1 VAKPFDATL
10 KELVET
16 YPGDWL
22 SQLGL
27 SALGPVDL
35 IDADLSTV
43 TTQAD
48 KIIRV
53 LDPEPW
59 LLHLDLQAGRDPHV
73 DRRALKYNVL
83 AHDRHDLPVES
94 VIVLLRPEA
103 DASHLTGSYRYQPAR
118 GQSSVE
124 FHYQLVRL
132 WQRPVD
138 TVLTGGVGT
147 LPLAPLC
154 AVRQEALPAVIRR
167 MDQRFREETAPAE
180 AATLWTSTY
189 VLMGLRYPLEVA
201 MQLLKGV
208 RDMKESVT
216 YQAIL
221 EEGEMR
227 GVITEA
233 RKLLLLLGTTRF
245 GPPDAPTRDRIES
258 INDVQRLEQLTVRL
272 LDVSNWD
279 ELLASS

>member
-1 VAKPFDATL
+1 
-10 KELVET
+10 
-16 YPGDWL
+16 
-22 SQLGL
+22 
-27 SALGPVDL
+27 VDL

-73 DRRALKYNVL
+73 DRRALEYNVL
-83 AHDRHDLPVES
+83 AHDPHDLPVES

-103 DASHLTGSYRYQPAR
+103 DASHLTESYRYQPAR
-118 GQSSVE
+118 GQSWVE

-154 AVRQEALPAVIRR
+154 DVKQEALPSVIRR
-167 MDQRFREETAPAE
+167 MEERVREETTPAE
-180 AATLWTSTY
+180 AATLWASTY

-201 MQLLKGV
+201 AKLLQGV
-208 RDMKESVT
+208 RGMKESVT

-221 EEGEMR
+221 EEGRNE
-227 GVITEA
+227 GSVAEA
-233 RKLLLLLGTTRF
+233 KRLLLLLGTTRF
-245 GPPDAPTRDRIES
+245 GPPDASVRTRIER
-258 INDVQRLEQLTVRL
+258 IDDVERLEQLTVRL
-272 LDVSNWD
+272 LVVSNWD
-279 ELLASS
+279 ELLASN